1 MTKRWKLS
9 LEWLFD
15 GDDSRLPKDI
25 AERIAERR
33 KVHERAKGKVK

>member
-1 MTKRWKLS
+1 
-9 LEWLFD
+9 
-15 GDDSRLPKDI
+15 LPKDI